1 MSKNQQK
8 ICFLWKMQ
16 FMLNQ
21 YFVSKLDFF
30 TLVFKCL
37 EFEFVLN
44 IHQSKLNKMPIQVL
58 IVHFSQIFK
67 STGFTNFQ
75 FIMTCKMC
83 IADFEGHNCM
93 HIFLIFL
100 NWKIDILSKTCSMG
114 RNIHE
119 FLMIL
124 QLLIVHLSQAKASSI
139 IIITCTNLTFIFPI
153 CIHCNINLY
162 NTNHI
167 YITK

>member
-1 MSKNQQK
+1 MNLQFTGGLYDLESLIHNTCMWKFIFQKFSTNVHFTYTLVNQWFAYIKSVKELHLSMSKNQQK

-21 YFVSKLDFF
+21 YFVSKLDLF

-58 IVHFSQIFK
+58 IVHFSQSFK

-83 IADFEGHNCM
+83 IPDFEGHNCM

-100 NWKIDILSKTCSMG
+100 NWKIDILSKTCSMD
-114 RNIHE
+114 
-119 FLMIL
+119 
-124 QLLIVHLSQAKASSI
+124 
-139 IIITCTNLTFIFPI
+139 
-153 CIHCNINLY
+153 
-162 NTNHI
+162 
-167 YITK
+167 

>member
-1 MSKNQQK
+1 MWKFIFQKFSTKCTLQLNFGEPMVCKHQICEGTTFINVGNQQK

-21 YFVSKLDFF
+21 YFVSKLDLF

-44 IHQSKLNKMPIQVL
+44 IHQSKLNKMSIQVL

-114 RNIHE
+114 
-119 FLMIL
+119 
-124 QLLIVHLSQAKASSI
+124 
-139 IIITCTNLTFIFPI
+139 
-153 CIHCNINLY
+153 
-162 NTNHI
+162 
-167 YITK
+167 

>member
-1 MSKNQQK
+1 
-8 ICFLWKMQ
+8 
-16 FMLNQ
+16 MLR
-21 YFVSKLDFF
+21 VW
-30 TLVFKCL
+30 VCL
-37 EFEFVLN
+37 KYSSIKAKQN
-44 IHQSKLNKMPIQVL
+44 INTSTN
-58 IVHFSQIFK
+58 VHFSQIFK

-114 RNIHE
+114 WNIYE
-119 FLMIL
+119 FLKIL

-139 IIITCTNLTFIFPI
+139 IIITNLTFIFPI
-153 CIHCNINLY
+153 CNINLY
-162 NTNHI
+162 NTKHI